1 MRASWVPAL
10 FCVNIV
16 SNPLTAE
23 VSHKVIDSKISC
35 YMVHKQMY
43 WNLKSVK

>member
-1 MRASWVPAL
+1 MRASWIPTL

-23 VSHKVIDSKISC
+23 VFHKVIDSKNPVIWYINKC
-35 YMVHKQMY
+35 TGI
-43 WNLKSVK
+43 